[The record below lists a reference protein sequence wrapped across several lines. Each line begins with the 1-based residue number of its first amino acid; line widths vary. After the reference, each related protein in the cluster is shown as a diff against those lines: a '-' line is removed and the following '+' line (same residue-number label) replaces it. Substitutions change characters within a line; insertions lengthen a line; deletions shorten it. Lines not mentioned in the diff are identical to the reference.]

1 MKPETQ
7 TFINKIEAFKKASSE
22 LAAAW
27 IAIEDDRVSQ
37 SADRLYPF
45 KHSFDE
51 VAAKI
56 KEWVEDTTTR
66 VIANS
71 QAVFIVGEICLGGH
85 LEVSWRE
92 DDNIMTFQN
101 EQEAEAEIQDM
112 LEGVKE
118 AVKKGDMEEEYDRE
132 DYVILPA
139 RLDGDTLYFEYDDE
153 HWKMRLTDERKTLI
167 ENL

>member
-7 TFINKIEAFKKASSE
+7 DFINKLEAFKKASSD
-22 LAAAW
+22 LASAW
-27 IAIEDDRVSQ
+27 VALDDDTEVPN
-37 SADRLYPF
+37 RLYPF
-45 KHSFDE
+45 TRGLDV
-51 VAAKI
+51 VAGEI
-56 KEWVEDTTTR
+56 MEWVEDTTNR
-66 VIANS
+66 LIADS

-132 DYVILPA
+132 DYMILPA
-139 RLDGDTLYFEYDDE
+139 RLDGDTLYFQYEGENFKMGLADE
-153 HWKMRLTDERKTLI
+153 SMTLI
-167 ENL
+167 